1 MSIKI
6 ENINYTYNIGLP
18 SERKALDDISLLFS
32 DHCFSALI
40 GRTGSGKS
48 TLIQQL
54 NGLLLPDSGK
64 ITVNDYIIDMSL
76 EFKEKKRTKVIDK
89 RKMAKKHKKKLKD
102 IKSLRKRVGLV
113 FQFPE
118 YQIFE
123 ETVLKDVMF
132 GPKNFGSSE
141 EEATKLAKEA
151 LSLVGLDDSFYDRS
165 PFELSGGEKRRVA
178 IAGIIAM
185 KPEVLI
191 LDEPTV
197 GLDKESEE
205 NLMKLLEEISSSNTS
220 IIIATHNMDLVLK
233 YCDRAIVL
241 NYGKVVSDTTP
252 LELFQNVD
260 FLKNSSIEPPKVFSF
275 ALSLKDRGLNI
286 DLANVKDTKSLAL
299 EIIKAKEVTK

>member
-6 ENINYTYNIGLP
+6 ENLNYTYDINRP
-18 SERKALDDISLLFS
+18 SERKALKDISLLFT

-48 TLIQQL
+48 TLIQTL
-54 NGLLLPDSGK
+54 NGLLLPTSGK
-64 ITVNDYIIDMSL
+64 ITVNDYVIDMTL
-76 EFKEKKRTKVIDK
+76 EYKEKHGEKIVDVS
-89 RKMAKKHKKKLKD
+89 KMKKKQKKKLKD

-123 ETVLKDVMF
+123 ENVLKDVMF
-132 GPKNFGSSE
+132 GPKNFGATE
-141 EEATKLAKEA
+141 EEAISEAKNA
-151 LSLVGLDDSFYDRS
+151 LTLVGLDDTFYDRS

-185 KPEVLI
+185 KPDVLV

-205 NLMKLLEEISSSNTS
+205 RLMKLLEKISSSGTS
-220 IIIATHNMDLVLK
+220 IILATHNMDLVLK

-241 NYGKVVSDTTP
+241 NYGEIASDSTP
-252 LELFQNVD
+252 LELFQNID

-275 ALSLKDRGLNI
+275 ALALKEKGLDI
-286 DLANVKDTKSLAL
+286 DLSKVKDTESLAL
-299 EIIKAKEVTK
+299 EIVKAKGGRV